1 MSSQYNGLVFVR
13 VYLCFGNSN
22 EQSIYNWKQ
31 EIKLMIVC
39 KTGVKGILVTIV
51 TARPEMVY
59 GKCNRRVAFVHQKT
73 F

>member
-1 MSSQYNGLVFVR
+1 MVAVILVREVVVSSQYNGLVFVR
-13 VYLCFGNSN
+13 VYLYFGNSN

-51 TARPEMVY
+51 ISNV
-59 GKCNRRVAFVHQKT
+59 
-73 F
+73 